1 MAVST
6 LQVANPANATVTRQ
20 AQTTANP
27 PQSSGT
33 PWSRM
38 SRQGQIQGPSNT
50 GQAFGTIWTPT
61 LRAVGGYMRTLEFY
75 VTATGGNY
83 SAATYGA
90 DAPYSVIQN
99 IFLRDPYGQPIY
111 QVSGYSLYLQN
122 LYGGQVGV
130 FGFGNNPASLPSWV
144 AGSATTGAFTFRLQI
159 PLESDSSGYCSLPFQ
174 NASSQPQIQVTFNT
188 AAVVY
193 ATHTGTI
200 DPTLTLALDETFW
213 MQPVNNPQ
221 AAPADAGSSVQWSEL
236 KAQQSPGNATYSRL
250 QLARVGTYITT
261 IILTLRDS
269 TGARIDAWPLSDLAL
284 WVDGVPVLMESL
296 NERFDKMFTQFG
308 VTPRPTGVIVY
319 TFKNSIQSFVS
330 TGDSYDVLLPTTPA
344 TLLEVAG
351 TFQTITNNPAQITV
365 TLGELYPN
373 GGVPYTHLGS

>member
-6 LQVANPANATVTRQ
+6 LQVANPASATVTRQ
-20 AQTTANP
+20 PQTTANP
-27 PQSSGT
+27 PVGGGT

-38 SRQGQIQGPSNT
+38 SRQGQIQGPNT
-50 GQAFGTIWTPT
+50 SGQAFGSIWTPT

-83 SAATYGA
+83 SAATA
-90 DAPYSVIQN
+90 SPDAPYDVIQN

-111 QVSGYSLYLQN
+111 QVSGFSLFLQN
-122 LYGGQVGV
+122 LYGGQTGV
-130 FGFGNNPASLPSWV
+130 FGFGNNPANLPSW
-144 AGSATTGAFTFRLQI
+144 SALSTSTGAFTFRLQI

-188 AAVVY
+188 ASVVY

-200 DPTLTLALDETFW
+200 DPTLSLNLDETFW

-236 KAQQSPGNATYSRL
+236 KAQQSPGAGTYSRL

-296 NERFDKMFTQFG
+296 NERMDKMWTQFG
-308 VTPRPTGVIVY
+308 VSRPVGVLVY

-344 TLLEVAG
+344 TLLEIAG
-351 TFQTITNNPAQITV
+351 TFQTISNNPAQITV